1 MPGAPTGPRTENRA
15 CLRKV
20 HFWRV
25 LTSKPSDWFYTSW
38 DSLLSQE
45 TLSEPFW
52 SDSHIILFSSKHTFF
67 ICILLKSS
75 YNKNRYNI
83 KYMFFIS
90 HTPISGAKPAL
101 LRTVPDLVRSI
112 KTPLEDFTSHRVFM
126 PNMATYVKQWKR
138 KSRSFA
144 NSFYLSTVEPA
155 KHTPQ
160 PDSHQKSWSFA
171 NSFSKRWSSHSPPT
185 PSHWK

>member
-1 MPGAPTGPRTENRA
+1 MCIRDSYGSADREWGLPQ
-15 CLRKV
+15 K
-20 HFWRV
+20 
-25 LTSKPSDWFYTSW
+25 S
-38 DSLLSQE
+38 SLLEGFYFKTLRLILHFLRLTIVSR
-45 TLSEPFW
+45 TLSEPLW
-52 SDSHIILFSSKHTFF
+52 SDSHIILFLSKYTFF
-67 ICILLKSS
+67 ICICRSQAT
-75 YNKNRYNI
+75 I
-83 KYMFFIS
+83 KTATERLYVLYL

-101 LRTVPDLVRSI
+101 LCTAPDLVRSI

-171 NSFSKRWSSHSPPT
+171 NSFSKGDRVILQPT